1 MRPSP
6 LALFSI
12 ASLLVACAGA
22 TPGPTAAPTATASTA
37 PPPPPPPPPPPS
49 PGPRPSFTVHVAD
62 VGTGLAVFVT
72 GPDFS
77 LVYDGGS
84 NDDLATGDKNRFV
97 AYLRAF
103 APRLARLDHVVVSHP
118 HRDHVELL
126 ADVVLRYPPKNV
138 WESGAVNDICGY
150 RRFLGAVETTHASYH
165 SGTTGDVDFGKP
177 LCDDKLP
184 PVVHLD
190 RGAPATEASPIR
202 LGDRATMTFLHVDPK
217 VRGGSFNE
225 TSLVTLL
232 DLDGTKVL
240 LMGDAEAGG
249 RADPSSPP
257 ADTSVEGY
265 LLAHHRAL
273 LDADVLVVG
282 HHGSKTSSRKAFIDA
297 VTPKIS
303 VISSGPMKYGAVTL
317 PDPEIVAELTATSTV
332 FRTDVNDAECAK
344 NEHKIGSDADGFAG
358 GCDAVD
364 VTVHAGTASGAYAH
378 LSD

>member
-1 MRPSP
+1 M
-6 LALFSI
+6 
-12 ASLLVACAGA
+12 
-22 TPGPTAAPTATASTA
+22 
-37 PPPPPPPPPPPS
+37 
-49 PGPRPSFTVHVAD
+49 VHVAD

-84 NDDLATGDKNRFV
+84 NDDLAIGDKNRFV
-97 AYLRAF
+97 AYLHAV
-103 APRLARLDHVVVSHP
+103 APSLAQLDHVVVSHP

-150 RRFLGAVETTHASYH
+150 RRFLGAIATTKSSYH
-165 SGTTGDVDFGKP
+165 SGTKGDVDFGKP
-177 LCDDKLP
+177 VCDDKLP
-184 PVVHLD
+184 PIVHLEH
-190 RGAPATEASPIR
+190 GTPATEATPIR

-257 ADTSVEGY
+257 AETSVEGY

-273 LDADVLVVG
+273 VDADVLVVG
-282 HHGSKTSSRKAFIDA
+282 HHGSKTSSRKAFVDA
-297 VTPKIS
+297 VSPKIS
-303 VISSGPMKYGAVTL
+303 VISSGPMKYGSVTL
-317 PDPEIVAELTATSTV
+317 PDPEIVAELTAASTV
-332 FRTDVNDAECAK
+332 FRTDANDADCAK
-344 NEHKIGSDADGFAG
+344 NEHKIGPDADGFAG
-358 GCDAVD
+358 GCDNVQIAI
-364 VTVHAGTASGAYAH
+364 HAGAAAGSYAH
-378 LSD
+378 LAD